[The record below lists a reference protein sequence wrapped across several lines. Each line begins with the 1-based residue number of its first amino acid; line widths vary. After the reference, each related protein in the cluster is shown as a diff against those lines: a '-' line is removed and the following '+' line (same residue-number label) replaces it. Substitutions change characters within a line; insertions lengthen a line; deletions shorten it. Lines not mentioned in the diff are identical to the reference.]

1 MTHQTIGLTLAANGR
16 VVIPAAMRAAL
27 GLKDGSRLVARL
39 EDGAIILEPI
49 EASVRRA
56 QALVA
61 AHANPRGGLV
71 EDLIAERRAAAARE
85 GREGA

>member
-1 MTHQTIGLTLAANGR
+1 MTNQPIGLTLASNGR

-27 GLKDGSRLVARL
+27 GLKDGGRLVARL

-49 EASVRRA
+49 ETSVRRA

-61 AHANPRGGLV
+61 AYATPGASMV
-71 EDLIAERRAAAARE
+71 DELIADRRAEAARE
-85 GREGA
+85 